1 MTSPTD
7 IGQEPPKQR
16 YTIST
21 PDEFD
26 ETFVVERYA
35 DYWRRRAERAEE
47 LLQKSR
53 RWRDHDPRCS
63 DHPGDKCLCGLLEYE
78 ARVAAHFDEVKP

>member
-1 MTSPTD
+1 MTPPTD
-7 IGQEPPKQR
+7 LGREPPKQR

-35 DYWRRRAERAEE
+35 DYWRRRALAAE
-47 LLQKSR
+47 
-53 RWRDHDPRCS
+53 
-63 DHPGDKCLCGLLEYE
+63 GLLREAWKNQYLVEWE
-78 ARVAAHFDEVKP
+78 ARVAQHFAGAEGEK